1 MKLPVSGQCECELD
15 LRERFSVREER
26 FVHESCELKVILPQS
41 AEDLLDEEAFE
52 KDERMP
58 YWADLW
64 PSAKALARW
73 ILRQTSV
80 EGRWL
85 ELGCGVG
92 LPSVAIKSR
101 GGLIVASDHNDDAL
115 RFARAN
121 AIRNNAGDM
130 QTVLLDWRDRDPTIG
145 KFDVVIAADVLYEQR
160 NALAL
165 RELLPRIVARDG
177 RFILADPGRR
187 FLQQFQSIMR
197 ESGWDDVQIATM
209 VESQSTSKGEVK
221 STIRIIEF
229 RRV

>member
-1 MKLPVSGQCECELD
+1 MRAAD
-15 LRERFSVREER
+15 LEQVLQERFTTRN
-26 FVHESCELKVILPQS
+26 ESFNVGDRTFNILLPQS

-52 KDERMP
+52 RDERMP

-73 ILRQTSV
+73 ALNQASV

-92 LPSVAIKSR
+92 LPAVAVKSR
-101 GGLIVASDHNDDAL
+101 GGWILATDHNEDAL
-115 RFARAN
+115 VFARAN
-121 AIRNNAGDM
+121 CSRNDAGQLD
-130 QTVLLDWRDRDPTIG
+130 TALLDWRDRNPAIG
-145 KFDVVIAADVLYEQR
+145 KFDVVIAADVMYEQR

-165 RELLPRIVARDG
+165 RDLLPRLVQHDG

-187 FLQQFQSIMR
+187 FLQHFQSLMR
-197 ESGWDDVQIATM
+197 EAGWNDKQVATLVENQI
-209 VESQSTSKGEVK
+209 TSKGETS

-229 RRV
+229 KRI